1 MAQRRLFSL
10 KIIDTDAFLDMPV
23 SARELYFQLSMRADD
38 DGFVGNHKK
47 ILRMTGSTDD
57 DMKILLAKR
66 FVLSFES
73 GVVVIKHWLIHN
85 SIRADRYKETL
96 YKKEKSL
103 LGFNEYGAYTEKREA
118 IATIGIPNGNQMETK
133 WQPNG
138 NQMEPQVKLSKVKL
152 SKVKRDKG
160 QKPSSTINYLKQIPK
175 EDLEEFSNRYIITWA
190 EIINKAQGLIDYC
203 EMHGK
208 VYKNYKAFLRNAIS
222 KDFQIREKRQGKSA
236 SELVEE
242 AQKGEKS

>member
-1 MAQRRLFSL
+1 MGNCRLIYKGAFNHPD
-10 KIIDTDAFLDMPV
+10 IIGLTAEQNLFYIGLIV
-23 SARELYFQLSMRADD
+23 FADD
-38 DGFVGNHKK
+38 EG
-47 ILRMTGSTDD
+47 RMEANPIFLKSLVLPYQEISSKT
-57 DMKILLAKR
+57 IIEALNALAAKN
-66 FVLSFES
+66 
-73 GVVVIKHWLIHN
+73 LI
-85 SIRADRYKETL
+85 TL
-96 YKKEKSL
+96 YEVEEKQYLYHPKWLDWQHLRQNRIKQSNCPNPP
-103 LGFNEYGAYTEKREA
+103 LGG
-118 IATIGIPNGNQMETK
+118 QMSAL
-133 WQPNG
+133 G
-138 NQMEPQVKLSKVKL
+138 GQMADKCQAKLSKVKL